1 MMPCAEALGVTPE
14 VIKHLKADFNEASE
28 VDGCKFSSLKLEEA
42 G

>member
-1 MMPCAEALGVTPE
+1 LPYTDPIGVTPE

-28 VDGCKFSSLKLEEA
+28 VDGCKFSSPELEAA